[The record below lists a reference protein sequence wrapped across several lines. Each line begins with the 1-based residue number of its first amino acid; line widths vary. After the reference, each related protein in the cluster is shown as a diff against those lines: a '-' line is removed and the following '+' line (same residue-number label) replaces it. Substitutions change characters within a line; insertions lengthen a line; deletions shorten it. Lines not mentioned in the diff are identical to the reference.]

1 MSREAQ
7 SRRFYGWIAVAER
20 KLDRGQN
27 RKRKGTRGGE
37 GEQTRQSCNGSNL
50 GNKKRKADDLQRSLA
65 LLCLCLVAVD

>member
-1 MSREAQ
+1 M
-7 SRRFYGWIAVAER
+7 AER

-27 RKRKGTRGGE
+27 RKIKGTGVGWERAE
-37 GEQTRQSCNGSNL
+37 TRQSCNGSNL